1 MLLRDYAKTVGWGF
15 GLRLA
20 HGLEVTPAIVYKWI
34 SGEKIPLKRCIQ
46 IYSLTH
52 GEVGLEEMRPDID
65 WQGLAYTTELGKIKQ
80 EVETFLLA
88 NKA

>member
-20 HGLEVTPAIVYKWI
+20 HELEVTPAIVYKWI
-34 SGEKIPLKRCIQ
+34 SGEKIP
-46 IYSLTH
+46 
-52 GEVGLEEMRPDID
+52 PDID
-65 WQGLAYTTELGKIKQ
+65 WQGLADTTELGKIKQ